1 MIAQNIPVE
10 ERASS
15 DLRTSMKGVHCLGR
29 KEWGKYDR

>member
-15 DLRTSMKGVHCLGR
+15 NLRTSMKGVHCLGEKR
-29 KEWGKYDR
+29 MGKI